1 MDCTM
6 RLDLDL
12 LHAFVMICDAGSLT
26 AASRRVHRSQSALSE
41 QMQKLE
47 EACGRQLLVR
57 GKSGAH
63 PTPAGERLLQ
73 HARQLLGLSELA
85 YQDVQGIE
93 ISGTLRLAMT
103 DYFRPT
109 QVIDVLARIRA
120 RYPRL
125 RLQVS
130 VRKSALIEE
139 DPDDFD
145 IGISMRLVD
154 AAARRKTPD
163 DGRILIAREPV
174 SWIAPDGFKR
184 GKAARWPLVTLPE
197 TCSLQRAIVR
207 ALNRNKVKFDV
218 VLTASGVAGLHMA
231 VAAGLGVTC
240 LNASAAPPDARRFV
254 SDELPEMP
262 DAEFSLLPPKP
273 NEPALVGEVRR
284 LLVAQFA

>member
-1 MDCTM
+1 M

-12 LHAFVMICDAGSLT
+12 LHGFVVVCDTGSLT

-47 EACGRQLLVR
+47 EACGRPLLVR
-57 GKSGAH
+57 GKTGVH

-93 ISGTLRLAMT
+93 IAGTLRLAMT
-103 DYFRPT
+103 DYFRPV
-109 QVIDVLARIRA
+109 QIIEILARIRA

-139 DPDDFD
+139 DPDEFD

-154 AAARRKTPD
+154 GRRKAPD

-174 SWIAPDGFKR
+174 SWIAHDTFKR
-184 GKAARWPLVTLPE
+184 AKAARWPLVTLPD
-197 TCSLQRAIVR
+197 TCSLQKAIVR
-207 ALNRNKVKFDV
+207 ALNRHRAKFDV
-218 VLTASGVAGLHMA
+218 VMTASGVAGLHMA

-240 LNASAAPPDARRFV
+240 LNAPAIPSGARRFV

-273 NEPALVGEVRR
+273 NEPGLVGEVRR

>member
-1 MDCTM
+1 MDHHM

-12 LHAFVMICDAGSLT
+12 LHGFVVVCDTGSLT

-47 EACGRQLLVR
+47 EACGRPLLVR
-57 GKSGAH
+57 GKSGVQ

-93 ISGTLRLAMT
+93 IAGTLRLAMT
-103 DYFRPT
+103 DYFRPA
-109 QVIDVLARIRA
+109 QIIDILARIRA

-154 AAARRKTPD
+154 SKRRKAPD
-163 DGRILIAREPV
+163 DGRILIVREPV
-174 SWIAPDGFKR
+174 SWIAHDAFR
-184 GKAARWPLVTLPE
+184 RARTARWPLVTLPE
-197 TCSLQRAIVR
+197 TCSLQKAIVR
-207 ALNRNKVKFDV
+207 ALNRHKAKFDV

-240 LNASAAPPDARRFV
+240 LNASAIPLGARRFE

-273 NEPALVGEVRR
+273 NEPALIGEVRR

>member
-1 MDCTM
+1 M

-12 LHAFVMICDAGSLT
+12 LHAFVVICETGSLT

-47 EACGRQLLVR
+47 EACGRPLLIR
-57 GKSGAH
+57 GKAGAQ

-73 HARQLLGLSELA
+73 HARALLGLSELA

-93 ISGTLRLAMT
+93 IAGTLRLAMT

-139 DPDDFD
+139 DPEDFD

-154 AAARRKTPD
+154 LRRKAPD
-163 DGRILIAREPV
+163 DGRILIARERV
-174 SWIAPDGFKR
+174 SWIAPDGFKPA
-184 GKAARWPLVTLPE
+184 KAARWPLVTLPE

-207 ALNRNKVKFDV
+207 TLNRHRVKFDV
-218 VLTASGVAGLHMA
+218 VMTASGVAGLHMA

-240 LNASAAPPDARRFV
+240 LNASAAPSGVRRLA

-262 DAEFSLLPPKP
+262 DAEFCLLPPKP

-284 LLVAQFA
+284 LLMAQFA

>member
-1 MDCTM
+1 M

-12 LHAFVMICDAGSLT
+12 LHAFVVICDAGSLT

-47 EACGRQLLVR
+47 ETCGRALLVR
-57 GKSGAH
+57 GKSGVQ

-73 HARQLLGLSELA
+73 HARQLLGMSELA

-93 ISGTLRLAMT
+93 IAGTLRLAMT
-103 DYFRPT
+103 DYFRPA
-109 QVIDVLARIRA
+109 QIIEILARIRA

-154 AAARRKTPD
+154 GNRKRKAPA
-163 DGRILIAREPV
+163 DGRILIVREPV
-174 SWIAPDGFKR
+174 SWIAHDGFKPA
-184 GKAARWPLVTLPE
+184 KAARWPLVTLPE

-207 ALNRNKVKFDV
+207 ALNRNRTKFDV

-240 LNASAAPPDARRFV
+240 LNASATPPNARRFV
-254 SDELPEMP
+254 SDELPAMP
-262 DAEFSLLPPKP
+262 DAEFSILPPKP
-273 NEPALVGEVRR
+273 NEPALIGEVRR

>member
-1 MDCTM
+1 M

-12 LHAFVMICDAGSLT
+12 LHTFVVICDTGSLT

-47 EACGRQLLVR
+47 EACGRPLLVR

-73 HARQLLGLSELA
+73 HARQLLGMSELA

-93 ISGTLRLAMT
+93 IAGTLRLAMT
-103 DYFRPT
+103 DYFRPA
-109 QVIDVLARIRA
+109 QIIDILARIRA

-145 IGISMRLVD
+145 IGISMRLLD
-154 AAARRKTPD
+154 GRKVPD
-163 DGRILIAREPV
+163 DGRILIAREKV
-174 SWIAPDGFKR
+174 AWIAHDGFKFA
-184 GKAARWPLVTLPE
+184 KAARWPLVTLPE

-207 ALNRNKVKFDV
+207 TLNRHKVKFDV

-240 LNASAAPPDARRFV
+240 LNASAVPAGARRLQ
-254 SDELPEMP
+254 SNELPEMP
-262 DAEFSLLPPKP
+262 DAEFNLLPPKP
-273 NEPALVGEVRR
+273 NEAVLVGEVRR

>member
-1 MDCTM
+1 M

-12 LHAFVMICDAGSLT
+12 LHAFVVICDAGSLT

-47 EACGRQLLVR
+47 DACGRLLLVR

-93 ISGTLRLAMT
+93 IAGTLRLAMT

-154 AAARRKTPD
+154 TAVRRRAPD

-174 SWIAPDGFKR
+174 SWIAHDGFKR
-184 GKAARWPLVTLPE
+184 PKAARWPLVTLPE

-207 ALNRNKVKFDV
+207 ALHRHKVKFDV

>member
-1 MDCTM
+1 M

-12 LHAFVMICDAGSLT
+12 LHALVVICDAGSLT
-26 AASRRVHRSQSALSE
+26 AASRRLHRSQSALSE

-47 EACGRQLLVR
+47 EACGRPLLLR
-57 GKSGAH
+57 GKSGVQ
-63 PTPAGERLLQ
+63 PTPAGERLLV
-73 HARQLLGLSELA
+73 HARQLLGMSELA

-93 ISGTLRLAMT
+93 IAGTLRLAMT
-103 DYFRPT
+103 DYFRPAEI
-109 QVIDVLARIRA
+109 IDILARIRA

-139 DPDDFD
+139 DQDDFD

-154 AAARRKTPD
+154 GRRKAPD

-174 SWIAPDGFKR
+174 LWIAHDGFR
-184 GKAARWPLVTLPE
+184 PAKAARWPLVTLPE

-207 ALNRNKVKFDV
+207 ALNRHKVKFDV

-262 DAEFSLLPPKP
+262 DAEFSILPPKP
-273 NEPALVGEVRR
+273 NEAALVGEVRR

>member
-1 MDCTM
+1 MDHDM

-12 LHAFVMICDAGSLT
+12 LHAFVVICDTGSLT

-47 EACGRQLLVR
+47 ESCGRPLLVR
-57 GKSGAH
+57 AKTGVS

-73 HARQLLGLSELA
+73 HARQLLGMSELA

-93 ISGTLRLAMT
+93 IAGTLRLAMT
-103 DYFRPT
+103 DYFRPA
-109 QVIDVLARIRA
+109 QIIDILARIRE

-139 DPDDFD
+139 DPDEFD

-154 AAARRKTPD
+154 GKRNKVPD
-163 DGRILIAREPV
+163 DGRILIAREPL
-174 SWIAPDGFKR
+174 SWIAHDGFR
-184 GKAARWPLVTLPE
+184 RTKAARWPLVTLPE

-207 ALNRNKVKFDV
+207 MLNRHKVKFDV

-240 LNASAAPPDARRFV
+240 LNASAVPAGARRLA
-254 SDELPEMP
+254 SDELPDMP
-262 DAEFSLLPPKP
+262 DAEFSLLPPRP

>member
-1 MDCTM
+1 MDWNM

-12 LHAFVMICDAGSLT
+12 LHAFVVICDTGSLT

-47 EACGRQLLVR
+47 DACGRPLLVR
-57 GKSGAH
+57 GKTGAH

-73 HARQLLGLSELA
+73 HARQLLGMSELA

-93 ISGTLRLAMT
+93 IAGTLRLAMT

-109 QVIDVLARIRA
+109 QIIDILARIRA

-139 DPDDFD
+139 DQDDCD

-154 AAARRKTPD
+154 GRRRKAID

-174 SWIAPDGFKR
+174 SWIAHDSFKR
-184 GKAARWPLVTLPE
+184 VKTARWPLVTLPE
-197 TCSLQRAIVR
+197 TCSLQHAIVR
-207 ALNRNKVKFDV
+207 ALNRHKVTFDV
-218 VLTASGVAGLHMA
+218 VLTASGVTGLHMA

-240 LNASAAPPDARRFV
+240 LNESAAPPGARRFE

-284 LLVAQFA
+284 LLVAEFT